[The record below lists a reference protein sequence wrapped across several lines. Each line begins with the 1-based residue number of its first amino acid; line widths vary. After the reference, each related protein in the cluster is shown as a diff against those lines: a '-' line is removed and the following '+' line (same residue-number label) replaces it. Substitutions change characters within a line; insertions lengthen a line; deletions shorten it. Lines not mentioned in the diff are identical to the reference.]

1 MSFLLNRKAAGLVSS
16 SKNEFLTDRSR
27 VAVELNE
34 TVKEKHVETDT
45 ELFAQALH
53 KDSSK
58 MAFENSSKRH
68 DSRQHDMP
76 GRSGRLL
83 TAMTQSSDFEAIPL
97 PATKQSASAT
107 EGMKLDCK
115 VKRSW
120 TYILQPEEGGS
131 SKKPK
136 FGDLQLTAAKQ
147 ARSTA
152 EFQQCEFEQFT
163 EVFMGN
169 YTTIKLAYFY
179 CI

>member
-1 MSFLLNRKAAGLVSS
+1 MSFLLNRKAAELVSS

-107 EGMKLDCK
+107 ELDCK